1 MVAES
6 KTMGYN
12 DGVVPG
18 VGSVGSMAV
27 VGLVVPEEFVV
38 NLNV

>member
-1 MVAES
+1 MVTES
-6 KTMGYN
+6 KTIGYK
-12 DGVVPG
+12 DDTVLG

>member
-6 KTMGYN
+6 KTIGYK
-12 DGVVPG
+12 DDTVLG